1 MTISTA
7 SVPKTVLQKNIGSVT
22 LPLGQSPWGRYLV
35 EMQAVFVAL
44 PLIIANIARMSP
56 DRTAVEFGVGAA
68 SLTSTALLI
77 GVARRI
83 QTVLNE
89 GGIVDTMVH
98 GISLPLRE
106 LPGGRFAV
114 ELFFVQ
120 SLANFFIP
128 SGSGQAYVT
137 VPIMAPLEHLALV
150 AVLIGYV
157 CERHET
163 ISRRYHSQRSRLMAR
178 YRSAPVPSAEMPS
191 GIPYI
196 LSNEL
201 AGAV

>member
-1 MTISTA
+1 M
-7 SVPKTVLQKNIGSVT
+7 LQKNIGSVT

-106 LPGGRFAV
+106 LPGGRFRRGTVLCSRVSPTSSFPREAAKPM
-114 ELFFVQ
+114 
-120 SLANFFIP
+120 SP
-128 SGSGQAYVT
+128 S
-137 VPIMAPLEHLALV
+137 
-150 AVLIGYV
+150 
-157 CERHET
+157 R
-163 ISRRYHSQRSRLMAR
+163 
-178 YRSAPVPSAEMPS
+178 
-191 GIPYI
+191 
-196 LSNEL
+196 
-201 AGAV
+201 